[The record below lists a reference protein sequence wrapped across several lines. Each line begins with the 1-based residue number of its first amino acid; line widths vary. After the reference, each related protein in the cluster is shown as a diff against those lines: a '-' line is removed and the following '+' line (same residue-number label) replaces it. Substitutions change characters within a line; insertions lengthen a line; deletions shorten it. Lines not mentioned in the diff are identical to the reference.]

1 MSTSMVTVT
10 ISDRTLLEGTGRG
23 APAILIGSAED
34 HVTLLFHGDKV
45 AAIDRL
51 VSELYVLR
59 WVLTHPEA
67 AEADEGL
74 AVPA

>member
-1 MSTSMVTVT
+1 MSAAMVTVT
-10 ISDRTLLEGTGRG
+10 ISDRTRLEGTGRG
-23 APAILIGSAED
+23 AACILIGDPSD